1 MSGFWWFIGVILITL
16 SLVLL
21 VAVLTG
27 REGVLR
33 IGKTTVAETRKEP
46 ETRLRS
52 VRLSNAVVGI
62 IGVLVGLAII
72 FILAV

>member
-1 MSGFWWFIGVILITL
+1 MSVFWWFIGVVLITL

-21 VAVLTG
+21 VAVMTR

-33 IGKTTVAETRKEP
+33 IGKRTVAETRNET

-52 VRLSNAVVGI
+52 VKLSNVVVGT

-72 FILAV
+72 LIMAV